1 MSKRKKKHPLGKIV
15 IEFDELGRMHMDI
28 KTGANAQM
36 IMAIMGLEG
45 FLKSVT
51 GFSTELIRQ
60 LIDEEKTDIEK
71 RIKPKLRPAD
81 DFIDAEEA

>member
-1 MSKRKKKHPLGKIV
+1 MSKRKKRHPLGKIV
-15 IEFDELGRMHMDI
+15 IKFDDLGRMHMDI

-51 GFSTELIRQ
+51 GLSTKDIRQ
-60 LIDEEKTDIEK
+60 LVDEEKTDMEG

-81 DFIDAEEA
+81 DFIDVESE